1 MDEVKRPEGPLARCW
16 GPEGPKT
23 SFKVIIIII
32 YWQHRFILYS
42 GNLLLPA
49 SLPITS
55 HNHRFSFDLHHI
67 RNIPHIQRII
77 WIFEIRSNICDSLQY
92 CDEIFCCYNFENVQD
107 HADFSS
113 TTSPQQGSW
122 LSCSTFQG
130 HHDHK
135 ICMKCKYLNENL
147 SQTDL
152 IFLSPLWVVFQ
163 KGTISSTNTHL
174 LVSDKHQ
181 RLTPFVPYVLGLTR
195 SLSLVFDSL
204 MTFQLTV

>member
-1 MDEVKRPEGPLARCW
+1 M
-16 GPEGPKT
+16 
-23 SFKVIIIII
+23 III

-67 RNIPHIQRII
+67 RNIPHIQHII

-122 LSCSTFQG
+122 PSCSTFQG

-135 ICMKCKYLNENL
+135 SVWNANTWIRTRPKQIWYFC
-147 SQTDL
+147 
-152 IFLSPLWVVFQ
+152 PLCWVVFQ

-195 SLSLVFDSL
+195 SLWFFDDFPIDSIEKC
-204 MTFQLTV
+204 TFHTDLIYFDLQPDPVYISENTKG